1 MHRRK
6 SFLFR
11 LFALLFALLL
21 LITASVELA
30 LYHYARQ
37 VVGQEY
43 IRLNQAG
50 LRQISYTLGQGM
62 TDTQTLAKRIAEST
76 QLIELLSGLPES
88 GRTRPPTI
96 CSTAMS
102 SDYVWQRGIKMLM
115 DSYVVGFNGVTAATY
130 SSRQFNYDAS
140 WPTPG
145 MSPCSAEPRTPC
157 CCPPPPIR
165 RPQASLSTP
174 SSTPSLSGTT

>member
-76 QLIELLSGLPES
+76 QLIELLSGPAGE
-88 GRTRPPTI
+88 R
-96 CSTAMS
+96 AE
-102 SDYVWQRGIKMLM
+102 QRLC
-115 DSYVVGFNGVTAATY
+115 VAAGH
-130 SSRQFNYDAS
+130 QNAD
-140 WPTPG
+140 G
-145 MSPCSAEPRTPC
+145 LLCGGLQ
-157 CCPPPPIR
+157 R
-165 RPQASLSTP
+165 RDRCHLQLQAVQL
-174 SSTPSLSGTT
+174 

>member
-76 QLIELLSGLPES
+76 QLIELLSGPAGERRRAAHDLLYS
-88 GRTRPPTI
+88 L
-96 CSTAMS
+96 S
-102 SDYVWQRGIKMLM
+102 SDYVRQAGHQNADGLLC
-115 DSYVVGFNGVTAATY
+115 GGLQTA
-130 SSRQFNYDAS
+130 
-140 WPTPG
+140 
-145 MSPCSAEPRTPC
+145 
-157 CCPPPPIR
+157 
-165 RPQASLSTP
+165 
-174 SSTPSLSGTT
+174 

>member
-50 LRQISYTLGQGM
+50 LRQIPWPGHDRYPDPGQ
-62 TDTQTLAKRIAEST
+62 AHR
-76 QLIELLSGLPES
+76 
-88 GRTRPPTI
+88 
-96 CSTAMS
+96 
-102 SDYVWQRGIKMLM
+102 
-115 DSYVVGFNGVTAATY
+115 
-130 SSRQFNYDAS
+130 
-140 WPTPG
+140 
-145 MSPCSAEPRTPC
+145 
-157 CCPPPPIR
+157 
-165 RPQASLSTP
+165 
-174 SSTPSLSGTT
+174 

>member
-62 TDTQTLAKRIAEST
+62 TDRPWPSASLRAHSSLNCSPA
-76 QLIELLSGLPES
+76 LPES

-96 CSTAMS
+96 CSTA
-102 SDYVWQRGIKMLM
+102 
-115 DSYVVGFNGVTAATY
+115 
-130 SSRQFNYDAS
+130 
-140 WPTPG
+140 
-145 MSPCSAEPRTPC
+145 
-157 CCPPPPIR
+157 
-165 RPQASLSTP
+165 
-174 SSTPSLSGTT
+174 

>member
-76 QLIELLSGLPES
+76 QLIELLSGPAGERADEAAHDLLYS
-88 GRTRPPTI
+88 L
-96 CSTAMS
+96 S

-130 SSRQFNYDAS
+130 SSRQFNCRHCHHAQ
-140 WPTPG
+140 PG
-145 MSPCSAEPRTPC
+145 GGRLAAGVLLPQPEKHQPA
-157 CCPPPPIR
+157 PPLPP
-165 RPQASLSTP
+165 AV
-174 SSTPSLSGTT
+174 

>member
-50 LRQISYTLGQGM
+50 LRQISYTPWPGHDRYPDPGQ
-62 TDTQTLAKRIAEST
+62 AHR
-76 QLIELLSGLPES
+76 
-88 GRTRPPTI
+88 
-96 CSTAMS
+96 
-102 SDYVWQRGIKMLM
+102 
-115 DSYVVGFNGVTAATY
+115 
-130 SSRQFNYDAS
+130 
-140 WPTPG
+140 
-145 MSPCSAEPRTPC
+145 
-157 CCPPPPIR
+157 
-165 RPQASLSTP
+165 
-174 SSTPSLSGTT
+174 

>member
-76 QLIELLSGLPES
+76 QLIELLSGPAGERADEAAHDLLYS
-88 GRTRPPTI
+88 L
-96 CSTAMS
+96 S

-130 SSRQFNYDAS
+130 SSRQFNYDAVLAD
-140 WPTPG
+140 PRY
-145 MSPCSAEPRTPC
+145 EP
-157 CCPPPPIR
+157 
-165 RPQASLSTP
+165 LF
-174 SSTPSLSGTT
+174 SGT

>member
-43 IRLNQAG
+43 ILPARWWGRSTSASTRRACG
-50 LRQISYTLGQGM
+50 RSATP
-62 TDTQTLAKRIAEST
+62 LARA
-76 QLIELLSGLPES
+76 
-88 GRTRPPTI
+88 
-96 CSTAMS
+96 
-102 SDYVWQRGIKMLM
+102 
-115 DSYVVGFNGVTAATY
+115 
-130 SSRQFNYDAS
+130 
-140 WPTPG
+140 
-145 MSPCSAEPRTPC
+145 
-157 CCPPPPIR
+157 
-165 RPQASLSTP
+165 
-174 SSTPSLSGTT
+174 

>member
-76 QLIELLSGLPES
+76 QLIELLSGPAGERADEAAPRSALQPE
-88 GRTRPPTI
+88 
-96 CSTAMS
+96 
-102 SDYVWQRGIKMLM
+102 QRLC
-115 DSYVVGFNGVTAATY
+115 VAAGH
-130 SSRQFNYDAS
+130 QNAD
-140 WPTPG
+140 G
-145 MSPCSAEPRTPC
+145 LLCGGLQ
-157 CCPPPPIR
+157 R
-165 RPQASLSTP
+165 RDRCHLQLQAVQL
-174 SSTPSLSGTT
+174 

>member
-1 MHRRK
+1 MGNRSFRGARGCTGRK

-50 LRQISYTLGQGM
+50 LRQISYTL
-62 TDTQTLAKRIAEST
+62 ARA
-76 QLIELLSGLPES
+76 
-88 GRTRPPTI
+88 
-96 CSTAMS
+96 
-102 SDYVWQRGIKMLM
+102 
-115 DSYVVGFNGVTAATY
+115 
-130 SSRQFNYDAS
+130 
-140 WPTPG
+140 
-145 MSPCSAEPRTPC
+145 
-157 CCPPPPIR
+157 
-165 RPQASLSTP
+165 
-174 SSTPSLSGTT
+174 

>member
-62 TDTQTLAKRIAEST
+62 TDTQTPAKRIAQST
-76 QLIELLSGLPES
+76 QLIELLSGPPGEPADAAAHHLPHTL
-88 GRTRPPTI
+88 RTT
-96 CSTAMS
+96 S
-102 SDYVWQRGIKMLM
+102 VWQRGHTMRL
-115 DSYVVGFNGVTAATY
+115 DT
-130 SSRQFNYDAS
+130 
-140 WPTPG
+140 
-145 MSPCSAEPRTPC
+145 
-157 CCPPPPIR
+157 
-165 RPQASLSTP
+165 
-174 SSTPSLSGTT
+174 

>member
-50 LRQISYTLGQGM
+50 LRHPWPGHDRYPDPGQ
-62 TDTQTLAKRIAEST
+62 AHR
-76 QLIELLSGLPES
+76 
-88 GRTRPPTI
+88 
-96 CSTAMS
+96 
-102 SDYVWQRGIKMLM
+102 
-115 DSYVVGFNGVTAATY
+115 
-130 SSRQFNYDAS
+130 
-140 WPTPG
+140 
-145 MSPCSAEPRTPC
+145 
-157 CCPPPPIR
+157 
-165 RPQASLSTP
+165 
-174 SSTPSLSGTT
+174 